1 MKKQIA
7 GLVFSGLACTA
18 INVSAEEDREL
29 RQKVEAL
36 EAKIADLEGRSKN
49 EEHDD
54 SHGFDSHKF
63 HGGITLKQD
72 NFFGFQTIV
81 DAGYEV
87 ADNIDF
93 MFYAWLWTN
102 PNFGKSSVVTVDS
115 SGNENNVGG
124 QGLWTEFG
132 IGLNFRFF
140 DNTLSVNPNIGML
153 NGSLLSSRVI
163 GKDIRAGEGVVPN
176 LVVNYD
182 NDYVTA
188 NLYVAYYLATRGPR
202 ARDFL
207 HNWISVGVKPALFG
221 FDKVLPINSVG
232 IHWEHLWAAK
242 NRIDSSLEGVVY
254 NWVGPYIEFGLPKN
268 LALRFAGG
276 FDVKDDVSSNFY
288 QASIKLDF

>member
-1 MKKQIA
+1 MKKQMV
-7 GLVFSGLACTA
+7 GLVLLSLACTA
-18 INVSAEEDREL
+18 TNVYAQGDREL

-36 EAKIADLEGRSKN
+36 EAKVAELEGRSGSEGHGDK
-49 EEHDD
+49 
-54 SHGFDSHKF
+54 HGFDRHKF
-63 HGGITLKQD
+63 HGGVILKQD
-72 NFFGFQTIV
+72 NFFGFQTII

-93 MFYAWLWTN
+93 TFYSWLWTN
-102 PNFGKSSVVTVDS
+102 PNFGQSSVVSGPRGDS
-115 SGNENNVGG
+115 VNSGGK
-124 QGLWTEFG
+124 GLWTEFG

-140 DNTLSVNPNIGML
+140 DNTLSINPNIGML
-153 NGSLLSSRVI
+153 NGSLLSSEVV
-163 GKDIRAGEGVVPN
+163 GKDIRAGEGIVPN

-182 NDYVTA
+182 NNYVTA
-188 NLYVAYYLATRGPR
+188 NLYVAYYMATRGPR

-207 HNWISVGVKPALFG
+207 HNWINVGVKPALFG
-221 FDKVLPINSVG
+221 VDKTLPINSVG

-276 FDVKDDVSSNFY
+276 FDMKGNVSSNFY

>member
-7 GLVFSGLACTA
+7 GLVLLGLACTA
-18 INVSAEEDREL
+18 TSVSAEEDREL

-36 EAKIADLEGRSKN
+36 EAKIADLEGRSEN
-49 EEHDD
+49 EEHGD
-54 SHGFDSHKF
+54 SHGFDKHKF
-63 HGGITLKQD
+63 HGGVVLKQD
-72 NFFGFQTIV
+72 AFFGFQTIL

-93 MFYAWLWTN
+93 TFYSWLWTN
-102 PNFGKSSVVTVDS
+102 PNFGKSSVVSGPTGDTV
-115 SGNENNVGG
+115 NAGG

-132 IGLNFRFF
+132 IGLNFRFL
-140 DNTLSVNPNIGML
+140 DNTLSINPNIGML
-153 NGSLLSSRVI
+153 NGSLLSSEVV

-182 NDYVTA
+182 DDYFTA
-188 NLYVAYYLATRGPR
+188 NLYVAYYMATRGPR

-207 HNWISVGVKPALFG
+207 HNWINVGVKPALFG
-221 FDKVLPINSVG
+221 VGKALPINSVG

-276 FDVKDDVSSNFY
+276 FDVKSDVSNNFY
-288 QASIKLDF
+288 QASIKLNF

>member
-7 GLVFSGLACTA
+7 GLVALGFACATA
-18 INVSAEEDREL
+18 NVSAQGDSEL
-29 RQKVEAL
+29 RMKVEAL
-36 EAKIADLEGRSKN
+36 EAKVAELEGHS
-49 EEHDD
+49 EGG
-54 SHGFDSHKF
+54 HGFDSHKF
-63 HGGITLKQD
+63 HGGVTLKQD
-72 NFFGFQTIV
+72 TFFGFQTIL
-81 DAGYEV
+81 DAGYEI
-87 ADNIDF
+87 ADGIDF
-93 MFYAWLWTN
+93 TFYSWLWTN
-102 PNFGKSSVVTVDS
+102 PNFGRSSVV
-115 SGNENNVGG
+115 SGPDGDVVNSGG
-124 QGLWTEFG
+124 NGLWTEFG
-132 IGLNFRFF
+132 IGLNFRFL
-140 DNTLSVNPNIGML
+140 DNALSINPNIGML
-153 NGSLLSSRVI
+153 NGSLLSSEVV

-182 NDYVTA
+182 DDYFTA
-188 NLYVAYYLATRGPR
+188 NLYVAYYMATRGPR

-207 HNWISVGVKPALFG
+207 HNWINVGVKPALFDLG
-221 FDKVLPINSVG
+221 GILPINSVG